1 MAAGGA
7 FLTLLFHITA
17 WAAAGAG
24 LGLGPEVTEQ
34 MVPNG
39 AQDVWYVPGQARALN
54 FLDSWPEMP
63 KGEEWWGGGEP
74 AWL

>member
-1 MAAGGA
+1 M
-7 FLTLLFHITA
+7 
-17 WAAAGAG
+17 
-24 LGLGPEVTEQ
+24 GLGPEVTEQ

-63 KGEEWWGGGEP
+63 KGEEWGRASLDVKSHEPPPHSSSLAGE
-74 AWL
+74 ASVGL